1 MEKLQPPP
9 SLQLSG
15 NLAENWKRF
24 KQRFEVY
31 LAAIG
36 ADEKSDKMKTCI
48 LLHIIG
54 EEALE
59 IYNNFQFDQ
68 GEHMKLDVIL
78 DKFERYCIPKRNV
91 TFERHKFFTCIQKQG
106 ETIDQYVTELRTRS
120 KTCEFGELTES
131 LIKDRIVCGIPDNAL
146 RERLLRELDLDLEK
160 TVRIC
165 RAAETIKVQVKEMC
179 NEVNAVHVLNKKGK
193 NKMQLNTEENKSG
206 NKTIYSTK
214 QACGRC
220 GSHHAPRQCPAY
232 NKVCKKCGKNN
243 HFARCCKSQVK
254 PSQVHTVEETEVEEF
269 YIDALT
275 EVNGRRK
282 EWILPVQVNNAII
295 SFKLDTG
302 AQVNIMPENEYRKLQ
317 PRPSLQETEIKIT
330 GYSGMQIP
338 VTGQCVACVKYKNKK
353 YSLVFVV
360 VPKRVQAILGLSA
373 CEKMNLIERVLTI
386 NIEDNTEYEALLQKY
401 SDLFLGLGCL
411 PGEHKIITDKNVSPV
426 IHPCRKVPFAL
437 KEKLAEELDRMESL
451 QVIKK
456 INEPTEWVNSLVI
469 VEKKDGKLRICLDPR
484 DLNRAI
490 KREHFKLPTREE
502 IMAQFANAKYFSKL
516 DASSGFWQLKLDES
530 SSKLCTFNTP
540 FGRYQFLR
548 LPFGI
553 ASAPEVYH
561 KTIHMIFEHFDG
573 VDTSMDDIIVWGSS
587 KEEHDERLKKVLD
600 ATRTANL
607 KLNKGKCLVGVQEL
621 TFLGDILSSEGVK
634 PDKSKVSAIENMPRP
649 QCKKDIQRFIG
660 MVNYQAK
667 FIPNLSNILA
677 PLRQLTEKNV
687 EWTWNYEQETAW
699 NEVKKLL
706 IKEPVL
712 KFYDPH
718 KPIKISSDASQSGLG
733 AVLLQKHDETW
744 QPVAYASRSLTGA
757 ETRYAQI
764 EKELLSITFACER
777 FHQFVSGQA
786 IMIETDHKPLLA
798 LFKKPL
804 NDCPLRIQRMMIK
817 LQRYTLQVTFT
828 PGRWMFT
835 ADTLSRAVDEKYGH
849 EEKSSE
855 VIEAYVDMVIK
866 AMPVSDSKTQLIR
879 TETAK
884 DEVMQMLKEV
894 IVQGWPENKHNCNPQ
909 VSDYW
914 NCRAELTV
922 VDGII
927 YKGCKIVIPLSLRK
941 QMLQK
946 IHEGH
951 LGIEKCKKRAREV
964 MYWPKINQ
972 DVSNEVERCSVC
984 LKYRPSNP
992 SEPLS
997 PHPVPERPYEKVG
1010 VDLFTCHGKD
1020 FLMVTDYF
1028 SAYPEVCAL
1037 NTTNSETVIKCLK
1050 AVFSRYGV
1058 PNVVFSDNGP
1068 QFTSLH
1074 FKNFAKEWDFVHQTS
1089 SPNYP
1094 QSNGLVERSI
1104 HTIKHLMKK
1113 SKESGSDFYK
1123 SLLIYRSTPL
1133 EHGASPAQLLM
1144 GRRLRSNLPMKQTL
1158 LKSGMEDKVRKVKE
1172 NINRKQKIYFD
1183 RGTRILP
1190 ELEIGEEVRIKDSST
1205 NTWNLQGAVKEQIDP
1220 RSYIVETSD
1229 GTVLRRNRR
1238 DIVVDK
1244 TSKEPSKVSTETVE
1258 MTTSTSRMSESGRD
1272 SSETLRRSSRVK
1284 QPPTRLIETC

>member
-1 MEKLQPPP
+1 
-9 SLQLSG
+9 
-15 NLAENWKRF
+15 
-24 KQRFEVY
+24 
-31 LAAIG
+31 
-36 ADEKSDKMKTCI
+36 
-48 LLHIIG
+48 
-54 EEALE
+54 
-59 IYNNFQFDQ
+59 
-68 GEHMKLDVIL
+68 
-78 DKFERYCIPKRNV
+78 
-91 TFERHKFFTCIQKQG
+91 
-106 ETIDQYVTELRTRS
+106 
-120 KTCEFGELTES
+120 
-131 LIKDRIVCGIPDNAL
+131 
-146 RERLLRELDLDLEK
+146 
-160 TVRIC
+160 
-165 RAAETIKVQVKEMC
+165 
-179 NEVNAVHVLNKKGK
+179 
-193 NKMQLNTEENKSG
+193 
-206 NKTIYSTK
+206 
-214 QACGRC
+214 
-220 GSHHAPRQCPAY
+220 
-232 NKVCKKCGKNN
+232 
-243 HFARCCKSQVK
+243 
-254 PSQVHTVEETEVEEF
+254 
-269 YIDALT
+269 
-275 EVNGRRK
+275 
-282 EWILPVQVNNAII
+282 
-295 SFKLDTG
+295 
-302 AQVNIMPENEYRKLQ
+302 
-317 PRPSLQETEIKIT
+317 
-330 GYSGMQIP
+330 
-338 VTGQCVACVKYKNKK
+338 
-353 YSLVFVV
+353 
-360 VPKRVQAILGLSA
+360 
-373 CEKMNLIERVLTI
+373 
-386 NIEDNTEYEALLQKY
+386 
-401 SDLFLGLGCL
+401 
-411 PGEHKIITDKNVSPV
+411 
-426 IHPCRKVPFAL
+426 
-437 KEKLAEELDRMESL
+437 
-451 QVIKK
+451 
-456 INEPTEWVNSLVI
+456 
-469 VEKKDGKLRICLDPR
+469 
-484 DLNRAI
+484 
-490 KREHFKLPTREE
+490 
-502 IMAQFANAKYFSKL
+502 
-516 DASSGFWQLKLDES
+516 
-530 SSKLCTFNTP
+530 
-540 FGRYQFLR
+540 
-548 LPFGI
+548 
-553 ASAPEVYH
+553 
-561 KTIHMIFEHFDG
+561 
-573 VDTSMDDIIVWGSS
+573 
-587 KEEHDERLKKVLD
+587 
-600 ATRTANL
+600 
-607 KLNKGKCLVGVQEL
+607 
-621 TFLGDILSSEGVK
+621 
-634 PDKSKVSAIENMPRP
+634 
-649 QCKKDIQRFIG
+649 
-660 MVNYQAK
+660 
-667 FIPNLSNILA
+667 
-677 PLRQLTEKNV
+677 
-687 EWTWNYEQETAW
+687 
-699 NEVKKLL
+699 
-706 IKEPVL
+706 
-712 KFYDPH
+712 
-718 KPIKISSDASQSGLG
+718 
-733 AVLLQKHDETW
+733 
-744 QPVAYASRSLTGA
+744 
-757 ETRYAQI
+757 
-764 EKELLSITFACER
+764 
-777 FHQFVSGQA
+777 
-786 IMIETDHKPLLA
+786 MIETDHKPLLA

-1104 HTIKHLMKK
+1104 QTIKHLMKK

-1205 NTWNLQGAVKEQIDP
+1205 KTWNLQGAVKEQIDP